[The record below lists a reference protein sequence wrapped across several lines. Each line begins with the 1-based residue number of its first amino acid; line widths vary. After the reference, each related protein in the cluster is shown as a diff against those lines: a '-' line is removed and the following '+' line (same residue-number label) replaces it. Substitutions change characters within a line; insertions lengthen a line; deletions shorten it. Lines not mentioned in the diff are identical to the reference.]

1 VGYQEAL
8 SEPFELAADR
18 VLVIHVLLSPSP
30 HLLGE
35 ITVVDRRPIVAE
47 RGGYFGRRAMGIGHF
62 IGREEIER
70 RAPRFLTDLL
80 RGIPGIV
87 VRDGDF
93 RLSRMAV
100 WGQCAPTIVL
110 NNGAYAILRMEL
122 SRVGGGEAELAME
135 LEEHHFNPQRIVHG
149 GIISALAD
157 TAIGLALRSILAPGS
172 THRTAQLNVHF
183 LAKGEGN
190 RLVGRGRAVHLGS
203 RMGYGE
209 GEVVDAGGK
218 LLARATATFIVLP
231 APGAF

>member
-1 VGYQEAL
+1 MD
-8 SEPFELAADR
+8 EPQPKAELDPRHIETLRERIAE
-18 VLVIHVLLSPSP
+18 SPF
-30 HLLGE
+30 H
-35 ITVVDRRPIVAE
+35 RWA
-47 RGGYFGRRAMGIGHF
+47 GI
-62 IGREEIER
+62 E
-70 RAPRFLTDLL
+70 LT
-80 RGIPGIV
+80 RI
-87 VRDGDF
+87 
-93 RLSRMAV
+93 
-100 WGQCAPTIVL
+100 
-110 NNGAYAILRMEL
+110 
-122 SRVGGGEAELAME
+122 GGGEAELAME
-135 LEEHHFNPQRIVHG
+135 LEDHHFNPQRIVHG

-190 RLVGRGRAVHLGS
+190 RLVGRGRALHLGS